1 VVSAWRLVGRMP
13 SDTSRISWITAPTL
27 PVSLPVQDA
36 AESGHAHT
44 AGLAVD
50 ERHVRF
56 RAVLAH

>member
-1 VVSAWRLVGRMP
+1 MP